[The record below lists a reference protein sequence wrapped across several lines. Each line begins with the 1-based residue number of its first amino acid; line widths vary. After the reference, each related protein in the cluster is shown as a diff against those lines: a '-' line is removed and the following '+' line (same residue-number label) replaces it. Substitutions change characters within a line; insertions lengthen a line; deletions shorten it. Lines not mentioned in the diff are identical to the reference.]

1 MKKKLKGNALGKTF
15 PRAAKILLKMK
26 LTLCLILISFLG
38 AMASESYSQTTK
50 LSLDLKNAKVK
61 DALGAIENQSEFF
74 FLYSEKLIDVNREV
88 NIEVQGSTIEKI
100 LDKIFEGT
108 DVNYNVKGRQIV
120 LATPEA
126 NTTAGMSSVNQQ
138 QKKVTGKI
146 TDSTGGSLPGVT
158 VVVKGT
164 TTGVI
169 TDASGSYLLNNIPE
183 NATLQFSFVGMKTQE
198 IEVGKKTAIN
208 IVMTNEAI
216 GLEEVVAIGYGVQ
229 KKVNLT
235 GAVVTTKGDEIVKS
249 QAPNVINSL
258 TGRLPGVI
266 INNRTGEPGRDNPSI
281 YIRGRSTTG
290 NSDPLIIIDG
300 VERGNLGLINPN
312 DIENIAVLKDAS
324 AAIYGARAANG
335 VILVTTK
342 RGLTE
347 KPTFNFTYNQGFSQ
361 PTRNVKKADAYTYAK
376 VYNEIEVGAGRPAR
390 YTDAELQKFK
400 DGTDPNYA
408 NTNWYDYMTKTLTPQ
423 HRTNLSVTGGTEKMK
438 YYFSIGEEAQDGQFI
453 QSSLKLKN
461 YTVRSNVDVKVTD
474 WFKVGL
480 NLAGRYGKNH
490 YPYQSTG
497 NLYSHIFLY
506 QPSWTPYWPG
516 TNYLMPNR
524 DGENILNWVN
534 DNAGTN
540 DVDSKGLESTLSYR
554 VDIPWIKGLY
564 IDGTANYDVGID
576 FTKTF
581 RTPTYVYQYNSTTKN
596 EYTQTVVGSGVS
608 KASLEEIYVQNTAM
622 TLNTK
627 INYDRSFGFHNI
639 GVMLGYEQR
648 QAEYNTFRAS
658 RSNYVSTALPQLF
671 AGSSDKNNQA
681 NGGTASEIAR
691 MNYFGRASYDYAGK
705 YLAQFI
711 FRYDGSQNFPKDKRF
726 GFFPGVSLGWRLSEE
741 EFMKKFEF
749 VNNLKI
755 RGSYGEMGNDQ
766 VAAFQYLTSFGYGNN
781 YVIGKNDVTGL
792 VQTGVPNPNITW
804 EIAKTSNLG
813 IDATLWKGLLGVE
826 FDLFKT
832 RRSNILTKRTAVIPD
847 YTGLLLPDENV
858 GIVENKGFELVLS
871 HRNTIGGLKY
881 SLSGN
886 ISFARN
892 KVVYA
897 DEAPAAEPYQLATG
911 RPMGAQLLYNA
922 IGIFQNQT
930 EIDAYPHY
938 IGTKPGDIKY
948 EDVNKDGMINS
959 LDQIRINQTAIPEIV
974 YGLNASLEYRN
985 FDLNV
990 LLQGQENAN
999 VNFGSYFTAMS
1010 YSLGGFS
1017 AWRAENH
1024 WAPDNT
1030 TNATMPRA
1038 SLETWNN
1045 NTNSSTQWSVDAGF
1059 LRLKNLEL
1067 GYNLPSRICEKFK
1080 MQKLRIYVSG
1090 SNLAILYDHM
1100 SKMGFDPETNSFWYY
1115 PQQRTF
1121 NIGVNLT
1128 F

>member
-1 MKKKLKGNALGKTF
+1 MKKCCELSCLARRRWKKITRVMKLTITLLLFA
-15 PRAAKILLKMK
+15 ILTATAGSTYSQSTRINLKMK
-26 LTLCLILISFLG
+26 NVSLVDVFREIERT
-38 AMASESYSQTTK
+38 SEFGFFFKSEE
-50 LSLDLKNAKVK
+50 LDLNKHVSIDLK
-61 DALGAIENQSEFF
+61 DAT
-74 FLYSEKLIDVNREV
+74 IDEV
-88 NIEVQGSTIEKI
+88 LEKI
-100 LDKIFEGT
+100 LIDNYTYRILDKNIIIT
-108 DVNYNVKGRQIV
+108 RSSM
-120 LATPEA
+120 
-126 NTTAGMSSVNQQ
+126 NTNASVQQ
-138 QKKVTGKI
+138 QKIVSGKVT
-146 TDSTGGSLPGVT
+146 DSSGASLPGVS
-158 VVVKGT
+158 VVIKGT
-164 TTGVI
+164 TLGTI
-169 TDASGSYLLNNIPE
+169 TDANGNYSLPNVPG
-183 NATLQFSFVGMKTQE
+183 NAILQFSFVGMKMQE
-198 IEVGKKTAIN
+198 TAIGGKTIIN
-208 IVMTNEAI
+208 VMLAEEAI
-216 GLEEVVAIGYGVQ
+216 GLEEVVAVGYGTQ

-235 GAVVTTKGDEIVKS
+235 GSVVSTKGDELVKS

-258 TGRLPGVI
+258 TGRLSGVI
-266 INNRTGEPGRDNPSI
+266 INSRTGEPGRENPSI

-290 NSDPLIIIDG
+290 NSNPLIIVDG

-312 DIENIAVLKDAS
+312 DIENLTVLKDAS

-335 VILVTTK
+335 VIIVTTK
-342 RGLTE
+342 RGGDA
-347 KPTFNFTYNQGFSQ
+347 KPTFDFTYNQGFSQ
-361 PTRNVKKADAYTYAK
+361 PTRNVKMADSYTFAK

-408 NTNWYDYMTKTLTPQ
+408 NTDWYDYMTKTLTPQ

-453 QSSLKLKN
+453 QSSLKLKH

-480 NLAGRYGKNH
+480 NLAGRYGKDH
-490 YPYQSTG
+490 YPYQATS

-506 QPSWTPYWPG
+506 QPNWTPYWPG
-516 TNYLMPNR
+516 TKYMTPNR
-524 DGENILNWVN
+524 DGENILNWVS

-554 VDIPWIKGLY
+554 LDIPWLKGLY

-581 RTPTYVYQYNSTTKN
+581 RTPTYVYQYNSTANK
-596 EYTQTVVGSGVS
+596 YTQTVVGSGVS

-627 INYDRSFGFHNI
+627 INYDRSFGVHNI
-639 GVMLGYEQR
+639 GVMVGYEQR
-648 QAEYNTFRAS
+648 QANYDTFRAS

-681 NGGTASEIAR
+681 NDGTASEAAR

-741 EFMKKFEF
+741 EFMKRFEF

-871 HRNTIGGLKY
+871 HSNTIGGLKY
-881 SLSGN
+881 SLNGN
-886 ISFARN
+886 VSFARN

-922 IGIFQNQT
+922 IGIFKNQT

-938 IGTKPGDIKY
+938 IGARPGDIKY
-948 EDVNKDGMINS
+948 EDVNKDGVISS
-959 LDQIRINQTAIPEIV
+959 LDQIRINQTAVPEIV
-974 YGLNASLEYRN
+974 YGFNASFEYKN
-985 FDLNV
+985 FDLTV

-999 VNFGSYFTAMS
+999 VNFGSYFTVMS
-1010 YSLGGFS
+1010 TSLGGIS

-1024 WAPDNT
+1024 WAPDNA

-1038 SLETWNN
+1038 SVEMWNN

-1067 GYNLPSRICEKFK
+1067 GYNLPSRISEKFK

-1090 SNLAILYDHM
+1090 NNLAILYDHM

-1121 NIGVNLT
+1121 NIGVSLT

>member
-1 MKKKLKGNALGKTF
+1 
-15 PRAAKILLKMK
+15 MK
-26 LTLCLILISFLG
+26 LTIFAFFLG
-38 AMASESYSQTTK
+38 LMSVSASTYSQNKKITLNLESAT
-50 LSLDLKNAKVK
+50 LIDIFNQ
-61 DALGAIENQSEFF
+61 IESQSEFVF
-74 FLYSEKLIDVNREV
+74 IYKNETINLDKKVDVKVDNTTVDKILEQVLQNSGVKFEINNKQIIITPDRSIPV
-88 NIEVQGSTIEKI
+88 YKKAATIEEEIQQPQRKD
-100 LDKIFEGT
+100 LSGT
-108 DVNYNVKGRQIV
+108 IKDSKGF
-120 LATPEA
+120 T
-126 NTTAGMSSVNQQ
+126 
-138 QKKVTGKI
+138 
-146 TDSTGGSLPGVT
+146 LPGVS

-164 TTGVI
+164 TIGTI
-169 TDASGSYLLNNIPE
+169 TDNDGKFRLSVPLNADVIV
-183 NATLQFSFVGMKTQE
+183 FSFVGMKTQE
-198 IEVGKKTAIN
+198 VLVDNKTTINVTLSEETVG
-208 IVMTNEAI
+208 
-216 GLEEVVAIGYGVQ
+216 LDEVVAIGYGTQ
-229 KKVNLT
+229 KRVNLT
-235 GAVVTTKGDEIVKS
+235 GSVVSTKGDELVKS

-258 TGRLPGVI
+258 TGRLSGVI
-266 INNRTGEPGRDNPSI
+266 INSRTGEPGRENPSI

-290 NSDPLIIIDG
+290 NSNPLIIVDG

-312 DIENIAVLKDAS
+312 DIENLTVLKDAS

-335 VILVTTK
+335 VIIVTTK
-342 RGLTE
+342 RGGDA
-347 KPTFNFTYNQGFSQ
+347 KPTFDFTYNQGFSQ
-361 PTRNVKKADAYTYAK
+361 PTRNVKMADSYTFAK
-376 VYNEIEVGAGRPAR
+376 VYNEIEVGEGRPAK

-408 NTNWYDYMTKTLTPQ
+408 NTDWYGYMIKTLTPQ

-453 QSSLKLKN
+453 QSSLKLKHYN
-461 YTVRSNVDVKVTD
+461 VRSNVDVKVTD
-474 WFKVGL
+474 WLKIGL
-480 NLAGRYGKNH
+480 NLAGRYGKDH
-490 YPYQSTG
+490 YPYQATS
-497 NLYSHIFLY
+497 NVYSHIYLY
-506 QPSWTPYWPG
+506 RPDWTPYWPG
-516 TNYLMPNR
+516 TKYMTSNR
-524 DGENILNWVN
+524 DGENILNWVS

-540 DVDSKGLESTLSYR
+540 DLDSKGLESTLSYR
-554 VDIPWIKGLY
+554 LDIPWLKGLY

-581 RTPTYVYQYNSTTKN
+581 RTPTYVYQYNSTANK
-596 EYTQTVVGSGVS
+596 YTQTVVGSGVS

-627 INYDRSFGFHNI
+627 INYNRSFGVHNI
-639 GVMLGYEQR
+639 GVMVGYEQR
-648 QAEYNTFRAS
+648 KAKYDTFRAS

-681 NGGTASEIAR
+681 NDGTASKAAR

-804 EIAKTSNLG
+804 EVAKTSNLG
-813 IDATLWKGLLGVE
+813 IDATLWKGLFGVE

-871 HRNTIGGLKY
+871 HSNTIGGLKY
-881 SLSGN
+881 AFNGN

-922 IGIFQNQT
+922 IGIFKNQT

-938 IGTKPGDIKY
+938 IGARPGDIKY
-948 EDVNKDGMINS
+948 EDVNKDDVINS
-959 LDQIRINQTAIPEIV
+959 LDQIRINQTDVPEIV
-974 YGLNASLEYRN
+974 YGFNASFEYKN

-990 LLQGQENAN
+990 LFQGQENAK
-999 VNFGSYFTAMS
+999 VNLSLSSVASYGFGDFMK
-1010 YSLGGFS
+1010 
-1017 AWRAENH
+1017 WRADNH
-1024 WAPDNT
+1024 WSPENSV
-1030 TNATMPRA
+1030 NATMPRA
-1038 SLETWNN
+1038 SQEVWNN
-1045 NTNSSTQWSVDAGF
+1045 NTNGSTQWLVNAGF
-1059 LRLKNLEL
+1059 LRLKNLEI
-1067 GYNLPSRICEKFK
+1067 GYNLPSSACEKIK
-1080 MQKLRIYVSG
+1080 MQKLRIYLSG
-1090 SNLAILYDHM
+1090 NNLALLHDHM
-1100 SKMGFDPETNSFWYY
+1100 SKMGFDPETTAIWYY

>member
-1 MKKKLKGNALGKTF
+1 MKLTITLLLFA
-15 PRAAKILLKMK
+15 ILTATAGSTYSQSTRINLKMK
-26 LTLCLILISFLG
+26 NVSLVDVFREIERT
-38 AMASESYSQTTK
+38 SEFGFFFKSEE
-50 LSLDLKNAKVK
+50 LDLNKHVSIDLK
-61 DALGAIENQSEFF
+61 DAT
-74 FLYSEKLIDVNREV
+74 IDEV
-88 NIEVQGSTIEKI
+88 LEKI
-100 LDKIFEGT
+100 LIDNYTYRILDKNIIIT
-108 DVNYNVKGRQIV
+108 RSSM
-120 LATPEA
+120 
-126 NTTAGMSSVNQQ
+126 NTNASVQQ
-138 QKKVTGKI
+138 QKIVSGKVT
-146 TDSTGGSLPGVT
+146 DSSGASLPGVS
-158 VVVKGT
+158 VVIKGT
-164 TTGVI
+164 TLGTI
-169 TDASGSYLLNNIPE
+169 TDANGNYSLPNVPG
-183 NATLQFSFVGMKTQE
+183 NAILQFSFVGMKMQE
-198 IEVGKKTAIN
+198 TAIGGKTIIN
-208 IVMTNEAI
+208 VMLAEEAI
-216 GLEEVVAIGYGVQ
+216 GLEEVVAVGYGTQ

-235 GAVVTTKGDEIVKS
+235 GSVVSTKGDELVKS

-258 TGRLPGVI
+258 TGRLSGVI
-266 INNRTGEPGRDNPSI
+266 INSRTGEPGRENPSI

-290 NSDPLIIIDG
+290 NSNPLIIVDG

-312 DIENIAVLKDAS
+312 DIENLTVLKDAS

-335 VILVTTK
+335 VIIVTTK
-342 RGLTE
+342 RGGDA
-347 KPTFNFTYNQGFSQ
+347 KPTFDFTYNQGFSQ
-361 PTRNVKKADAYTYAK
+361 PTRNVKMADSYTFAK

-408 NTNWYDYMTKTLTPQ
+408 NTDWYDYMTKTLTPQ

-453 QSSLKLKN
+453 QSSLKLKH

-480 NLAGRYGKNH
+480 NLAGRYGKDH
-490 YPYQSTG
+490 YPYQATS

-506 QPSWTPYWPG
+506 QPNWTPYWPG
-516 TNYLMPNR
+516 TKYMTPNR
-524 DGENILNWVN
+524 DGENILNWVS

-554 VDIPWIKGLY
+554 LDIPWLKGLY

-581 RTPTYVYQYNSTTKN
+581 RTPTYVYQYNSTANK
-596 EYTQTVVGSGVS
+596 YTQTVVGSGVS

-627 INYDRSFGFHNI
+627 INYDRSFGVHNI
-639 GVMLGYEQR
+639 GVMVGYEQR
-648 QAEYNTFRAS
+648 QANYDTFRAS

-681 NGGTASEIAR
+681 NDGTASEAAR

-741 EFMKKFEF
+741 EFMKRFEF

-871 HRNTIGGLKY
+871 HSNTIGGLKY
-881 SLSGN
+881 SLNGN
-886 ISFARN
+886 VSFARN

-922 IGIFQNQT
+922 IGIFKNQT

-938 IGTKPGDIKY
+938 IGARPGDIKY
-948 EDVNKDGMINS
+948 EDVNKDGVISS
-959 LDQIRINQTAIPEIV
+959 LDQIRINQTAVPEIV
-974 YGLNASLEYRN
+974 YGFNASFEYKN
-985 FDLNV
+985 FDLTV

-999 VNFGSYFTAMS
+999 VNFGSYFTVMS
-1010 YSLGGFS
+1010 TSLGGIS

-1024 WAPDNT
+1024 WAPDNA

-1038 SLETWNN
+1038 SVEMWNN

-1067 GYNLPSRICEKFK
+1067 GYNLPSRISEKFK

-1090 SNLAILYDHM
+1090 NNLAILYDHM

-1121 NIGVNLT
+1121 NIGVSLT